1 MEHPH
6 QLHYLFFINFFTL
19 VFSSSASSG
28 LPLDGTIV
36 LSSSASSVSCSSA
49 TTVSPAQP
57 SAELTYEVY
66 KIYRTQHP
74 GPTSNK
80 LYLRWVQFGGKDDP
94 LFRWLYY
101 HPKRR
106 AGDSRGG
113 TGNGCARRGR
123 QRGNGNSHY
132 VNFNTNN

>member
-1 MEHPH
+1 MSH
-6 QLHYLFFINFFTL
+6 FFFFLRCLTSFLTL
-19 VFSSSASSG
+19 EPSSSGTVG